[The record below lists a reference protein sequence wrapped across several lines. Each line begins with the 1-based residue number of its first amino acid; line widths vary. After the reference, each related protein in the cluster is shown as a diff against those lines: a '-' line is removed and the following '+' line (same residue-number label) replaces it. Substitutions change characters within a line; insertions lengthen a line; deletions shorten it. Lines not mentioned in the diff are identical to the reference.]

1 MNKVILIGRLTS
13 DPEFKYVGGSQ
24 SALAEFTL
32 AVDRKFKS
40 LDGTRKTDFIKIES
54 WEKRAELCNQFLK
67 KGQLISL
74 EGSLNVDKY
83 KTESGENRTI
93 TKVRLTSFEFLSP
106 KNDYN
111 KEKNVING
119 KDIFKENEICV
130 DIAEEDI
137 PF

>member
-13 DPEFKYVGGSQ
+13 DPEFKYVGSSQ

-40 LDGTRKTDFIKIES
+40 ADGAKKTDFIKIES
-54 WEKRAELCNQFLK
+54 WEKKAELCNQYLK
-67 KGQLISL
+67 KGRLISV
-74 EGSLNVDKY
+74 EGSLIVEKY
-83 KTESGENRTI
+83 KSESGENRTF
-93 TKVRLTSFEFLSP
+93 TKVRLSNIEFLTS
-106 KNDYN
+106 K
-111 KEKNVING
+111 KEYSSSDNVFNG
-119 KDIFKENEICV
+119 REIFKDNEICV